1 MAEAFPMKYIDSQ
14 SICEVLIQFSSR
26 VGLPIYVLSANGQQ
40 FVSEIMAQVSKLL
53 GIKQDLCS
61 LNHAMSNGICERTN
75 GILTQLNVMS

>member
-53 GIKQDLCS
+53 GKKQDFCS